1 MKRDAYRWLAAV
13 AAGAAVM
20 LLAGTTFG
28 LSEAFKGN
36 IFDPG
41 TMKPV
46 DSVLKV
52 RVGDLAPDFTLPSVG
67 GARVSLGQF
76 RGGEKRRALVCSGGL
91 DTGLLGPVARL

>member
-52 RVGDLAPDFTLPSVG
+52 RVGDLAPDFTLSDISGMQSVTL
-67 GARVSLGQF
+67 SDF
-76 RGGEKRRALVCSGGL
+76 RGEKPVALVFGSF
-91 DTGLLGPVARL
+91 T